1 MIHADAALARRLEGF
16 ICREWRQLAD
26 IAATLWPEKDV
37 ATMEVGGG
45 VALWLG
51 DGGLVNVA
59 AGMAMEGPI
68 GETELR
74 RVEDFYVR
82 WGAPPMLA
90 TCPFADPTLFA
101 VLGRRGWQLTEFEN
115 VLAMELPSA
124 AEGMV
129 GLAAKLPPQID
140 LRVCATP
147 AERAVFGRV
156 AARGFSDE
164 TAPGSAHVEFGDMM
178 AAHEASILA
187 LAWVDGQPAGTGAL
201 KIEDGIAWLS
211 ADSTI
216 PLFRRRGIQQA
227 LQRFRLQLAWAAGC
241 RLAIIE
247 AAVGS
252 ASQRNMERLGFRV
265 IYPHLHFAK
274 V

>member
-90 TCPFADPTLFA
+90 TCPSPIP
-101 VLGRRGWQLTEFEN
+101 RCS
-115 VLAMELPSA
+115 PSSEA
-124 AEGMV
+124 R
-129 GLAAKLPPQID
+129 LAAHRVRERPGHGAPQRCRRHGRVGGQVAAAD
-140 LRVCATP
+140 RSPVCATP

-156 AARGFSDE
+156 AARGFSDD
-164 TAPGSAHVEFGDMM
+164 TAPGSAHVEFG
-178 AAHEASILA
+178 
-187 LAWVDGQPAGTGAL
+187 T
-201 KIEDGIAWLS
+201 
-211 ADSTI
+211 
-216 PLFRRRGIQQA
+216 
-227 LQRFRLQLAWAAGC
+227 
-241 RLAIIE
+241 
-247 AAVGS
+247 
-252 ASQRNMERLGFRV
+252 
-265 IYPHLHFAK
+265 
-274 V
+274 

>member
-1 MIHADAALARRLEGF
+1 
-16 ICREWRQLAD
+16 
-26 IAATLWPEKDV
+26 
-37 ATMEVGGG
+37 
-45 VALWLG
+45 
-51 DGGLVNVA
+51 
-59 AGMAMEGPI
+59 
-68 GETELR
+68 
-74 RVEDFYVR
+74 
-82 WGAPPMLA
+82 
-90 TCPFADPTLFA
+90 
-101 VLGRRGWQLTEFEN
+101 
-115 VLAMELPSA
+115 
-124 AEGMV
+124 
-129 GLAAKLPPQID
+129 
-140 LRVCATP
+140 
-147 AERAVFGRV
+147 
-156 AARGFSDE
+156 
-164 TAPGSAHVEFGDMM
+164 MM